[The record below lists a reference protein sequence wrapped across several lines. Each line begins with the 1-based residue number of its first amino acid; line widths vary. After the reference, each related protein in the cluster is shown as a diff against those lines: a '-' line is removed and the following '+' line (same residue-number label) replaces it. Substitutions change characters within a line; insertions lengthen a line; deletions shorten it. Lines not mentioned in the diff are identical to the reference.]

1 MRVDQRRR
9 SRDLRVDDVYVRAVS
24 AAGNAGTL
32 LGKGD
37 MLGGKQHPVAQPFRH
52 GLLGNADHTGERRLR
67 SGDANAF
74 GEGLDAYSEW

>member
-1 MRVDQRRR
+1 
-9 SRDLRVDDVYVRAVS
+9 
-24 AAGNAGTL
+24 
-32 LGKGD
+32 